1 MFQYIF
7 YWIIKT
13 WEIFYTFWYKT
24 DVSSIP
30 PLLTPILYE
39 DKYKEA
45 WDNLEKISLI
55 FTDLEKEQFEKVLPQ
70 QYLTEYQSRLKDK
83 ILNKINELEKN
94 KNIVTQQQL
103 MALTNELQNLSIES
117 FERQAFKEAL
127 KERMKT
133 KFSNSYIIENTPSG
147 NVLMLYD
154 AEKEAFA
161 YYSDQTISRR
171 YLETV
176 GRKYVKTFF
185 CQQIYLDATL
195 NKQSIQKEKDKLK
208 ILMEQETE
216 RRILEKE
223 ERNKN
228 QEKKI
233 EKKSKSLFVELKK
246 YNVAVPDELAV
257 QDFKFVKEIRLC
269 HEEIL
274 RLEEQSNK
282 YVCRG
287 KMCDFSFLIKVDKKL
302 FQPSLKMSYADFKSL
317 SQNK

>member
-1 MFQYIF
+1 MFQFIF
-7 YWIIKT
+7 HWIWKF
-13 WEIFYTFWYKT
+13 FYNFWFKKE
-24 DVSSIP
+24 VL
-30 PLLTPILYE
+30 PLISTPILYE

-45 WDNLEKISLI
+45 WNNLEKISLV

-70 QYLTEYQSRLKDK
+70 QYFTEYQARLKDK
-83 ILNKINELEKN
+83 ILDKMKELEKN
-94 KNIVTQQQL
+94 KNMVTQQQL
-103 MALTNELQNLSIES
+103 MVLRNELQDLSIES

-133 KFSNSYIIENTPSG
+133 QFSNSYIIENTPSG

-154 AEKEAFA
+154 AEKDAFV

-185 CQQIYLDATL
+185 CQQIYLDANRHKET
-195 NKQSIQKEKDKLK
+195 IQREKDKLK
-208 ILMEQETE
+208 ILMEQEIE
-216 RRILEKE
+216 RR
-223 ERNKN
+223 KN
-228 QEKKI
+228 QESQEKQKQI
-233 EKKSKSLFVELKK
+233 EKKPKGIFVQLKK
-246 YNVAVPDELAV
+246 YNVAVPDELGV
-257 QDFKFVKEIRLC
+257 QDFKLVKEIKLC

-287 KMCDFSFLIKVDKKL
+287 KMCDFSFLQKIDKKL
-302 FQPSLKMSYADFKSL
+302 FQTTLKMSYADFKTKIIKSNL
-317 SQNK
+317 